1 MFPNARI
8 SYGAIGWGP
17 TAYIQNFMVP
27 KYNNVFSNI
36 GALGIYNMPGAYTS
50 LHGHPEWF
58 SSCLLYTSDICLKKI
73 KTPQARKTE

>member
-1 MFPNARI
+1 
-8 SYGAIGWGP
+8 
-17 TAYIQNFMVP
+17 MVP

-58 SSCLLYTSDICLKKI
+58 SSDGNHPNGAGQQAIANNVIAHLLSNPLSCWTRLYWNCEVSD
-73 KTPQARKTE
+73 